1 MPSLLSSDIS
11 RRMPGDIDL
20 PPLVRGEYPMLE
32 LVFYFTFG
40 SSYRMLSFSIIMI
53 EVGSKSKSIFGSL
66 APLLFESKLK
76 DLS

>member
-1 MPSLLSSDIS
+1 
-11 RRMPGDIDL
+11 
-20 PPLVRGEYPMLE
+20 MLE
-32 LVFYFTFG
+32 LVVYFTFG

-66 APLLFESKLK
+66 VPLLFESKLK

>member
-1 MPSLLSSDIS
+1 
-11 RRMPGDIDL
+11 MPGDIDL

-40 SSYRMLSFSIIMI
+40 SSYCLLSFSIIMI
-53 EVGSKSKSIFGSL
+53 EVGSNSKSIFGSL
-66 APLLFESKLK
+66 ASLLFEPKLK